1 MKVSYQW
8 LKELTGLDWSVEE
21 MADRLTLCG
30 TACEEI
36 VSMGRYLDK
45 VVVGEVTDV
54 QPIPKAD
61 KIKRATVSTGS
72 DTLDLVCGAPN
83 VAVGQKVAV
92 ALEGAELAGGIKIK
106 KTKIRGV
113 ESRGMICAEDELG
126 LSEDH
131 SGIMVLSGDAVPG
144 SPLIDHLHLDD
155 YIMGFELTPNRAD
168 SMSAIGIARD
178 LAALNSSRVNYPE
191 INLSTTSEKAS
202 DVIKVS
208 IEDAE
213 ACPRFTAR
221 VIRNVKTG
229 PSPAWLQKRL
239 LAAGMR
245 PISNVV
251 DVSNY
256 VMLETGHPVH
266 AFDLDRF
273 GSDEVVVRRAA
284 EGEKMVTLDEKE
296 HTLTSEVL
304 LITNGKVPVG
314 AAGVMGGR
322 DSEVGDDTRNIL
334 LEVACFNPRVI
345 RRGRKQM
352 GIVTEASTRFEKGV
366 DPNDLPEASARVC
379 QLFAALCGGEVLDG
393 IVDCYPHKIEP
404 LTVELRPRRC
414 NAIMGVEL
422 PAERMAQILKDLE
435 FKVSGTDPITV
446 VVPTFR
452 PDITREIDLI
462 EEIARIEGYDSI
474 PDSTDNIGSLYT
486 PINKGD
492 RFEDE
497 MRAVLTGVG
506 FDEIMGHGLSDSKL
520 AELLHPGLPQIKI
533 ISPVS
538 EDLDIM
544 RNDLAQT
551 ALTSISHNLAHRNLD
566 LRFFEIGKAYFPPD
580 DNGAWVEEDRLMLTV
595 TGNTDGNWRERP
607 RPLDFYD
614 LTGALDRLARHFHW
628 PRFDFEPA
636 DIHYLLP
643 EQSFALKFNGS
654 AIGEIGLLSP
664 EIGRKADI
672 KQPVYIAQLK
682 LAPLFEKS
690 HELVEF
696 EPLPVYPAALRDLAL
711 VVDESVP
718 VGQVID
724 VITDIAG
731 ELAESTR
738 IFDLYSGKQ
747 IAKGKKSV
755 GVAITYRSPGR
766 SLSSEEVD
774 QMQAGIVSELEKKFK
789 AEIRDK

>member
-21 MADRLTLCG
+21 MAERLTLCG

-36 VSMGRYLDK
+36 VAMGQYLDK
-45 VVVGEVTDV
+45 VVVGEVTEV
-54 QPIPKAD
+54 QPVPKAD
-61 KIKRATVSTGS
+61 RIKKAAVNVGS
-72 DTLDLVCGAPN
+72 EKLELICGAPN

-92 ALEGAELAGGIKIK
+92 ALEGARLAGGIKIK
-106 KTKIRGV
+106 KAKIRGI

-131 SGIMVLSGDAVPG
+131 SGIMVLDNRAVPG
-144 SPLIDHLHLDD
+144 TPLIEQLDLED
-155 YIMGFELTPNRAD
+155 YIMGFELTPNRGD

-178 LAALNSSRVNYPE
+178 LAALASIKVKYPTVE
-191 INLSTTSEKAS
+191 LKTTSEKAA

-229 PSPAWLQKRL
+229 PSPWWMQKRL

-273 GSDEVVVRRAA
+273 GSNEVVVRRAA
-284 EGEKMVTLDEKE
+284 EGEKLVTLDDKE
-296 HTLTSEVL
+296 HKLTPEVL
-304 LITNGKVPVG
+304 LITNGKEAVG
-314 AAGVMGGR
+314 AAGIMGGG
-322 DSEVGDDTRNIL
+322 DSEVRDDTRNIL
-334 LEVACFNPRVI
+334 LEVAYFDPRVI

-352 GIVTEASTRFEKGV
+352 GYVTEASQRFEKGV
-366 DPNDLPEASARVC
+366 NPNDLPEASARVC
-379 QLFAALCGGEVLDG
+379 RLFAELCGGEVLDG

-404 LTVELRPRRC
+404 LTVELRPQRC
-414 NAIMGVEL
+414 KDIMGVDIST
-422 PAERMAQILKDLE
+422 ERMVQILENLE
-435 FKVSGTDPITV
+435 FEVAECDPLKVTA
-446 VVPTFR
+446 PTFR
-452 PDITREIDLI
+452 HDISREIDLI

-486 PINKGD
+486 PDHKGD
-492 RFEDE
+492 RFEE
-497 MRAVLTGVG
+497 EVRRVLTGAG
-506 FDEIMGHGLSDSKL
+506 FDEIMGHGLSNGKL
-520 AELLHPGLPQIKI
+520 AELLNPGLPQIKI

-538 EDLDIM
+538 EELDIM

-551 ALTSISHNLAHRNLD
+551 TLTSISHNLSHRNLD

-580 DNGAWVEEDRLMLTV
+580 GDGEWIEEDRLTLAV
-595 TGNTDGNWRERP
+595 TGQTDGNWREKN

-614 LTGALDRLARHFHW
+614 LSGALDKLARHFHW
-628 PRFDFEPA
+628 PRFEFEPA
-636 DIHYLLP
+636 SVNYLQPDL
-643 EQSFALKFNGS
+643 SFALKFNGTVV
-654 AIGEIGLLSP
+654 GEIGQVAAGVAKKT
-664 EIGRKADI
+664 EI

-682 LAPLFEKS
+682 LEPLFEKS
-690 HELVEF
+690 HELAEF
-696 EPLPVYPAALRDLAL
+696 EPLPVYPAAPRDLAL
-711 VVDESVP
+711 VVDESVR
-718 VGQVID
+718 VGE
-724 VITDIAG
+724 ITDLIKNLAG
-731 ELAESTR
+731 DLAESTR

-747 IAKGKKSV
+747 ISKGKKSV
-755 GVAITYRSPGR
+755 GVAITYRSAER
-766 SLSSEEVD
+766 SLSSGEVD
-774 QMQAGIVSELEKKFK
+774 DMQNKIIAELQKKFK